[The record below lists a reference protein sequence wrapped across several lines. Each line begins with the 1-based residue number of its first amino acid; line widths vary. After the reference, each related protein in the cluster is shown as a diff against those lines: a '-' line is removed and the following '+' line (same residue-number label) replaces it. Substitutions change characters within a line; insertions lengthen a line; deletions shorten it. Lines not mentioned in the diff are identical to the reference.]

1 MFSELRHGIIAA
13 MTPPQYPTGRLVAG
27 NRDAVLA
34 AQQRFM
40 DQPVDL
46 ALLDESGKY
55 PFSLKRTTLG
65 GVASCSGPGTFQGR
79 ERSTLTFGPNAG
91 SGWQID
97 RADLPDQFPIGVSV
111 RNVWTTARNIVLRSG
126 NPHNYL
132 RMVEHIVAFRLGLGI
147 DDATVAIASGDPP
160 LFDRGNYDIY
170 EALSRAGIV
179 EKDEPARFVTVR
191 EPVTFGGTRGDF
203 LTFLPA
209 ENGRR
214 TLRVDCAVDFPS
226 AIGRQRIIYDLSPEV
241 FREGCQARTN
251 APYSLYL
258 YTRTVG
264 KIFADTRNLGYTKRN
279 ILIHGR
285 KRYLNEPGLMHG
297 GRSLEAVW
305 HRSTLDLLAAVSLL
319 DGGRFAGT
327 IVSYRAGHTQD
338 VSMCSALQLHGHLVE
353 LPPA

>member
-1 MFSELRHGIIAA
+1 MI
-13 MTPPQYPTGRLVAG
+13 PPQYPIGRLVAG
-27 NRDAVLA
+27 SESAVRA
-34 AQQRFM
+34 ARERFQ
-40 DQPVDL
+40 DQPIDL

-55 PFSLKRTTLG
+55 PFSARRTTLG
-65 GVASCSGPGTFQGR
+65 GVASCSGPGTFRGS
-79 ERSTLTFGPNAG
+79 ERSTLTFGPSSNP
-91 SGWQID
+91 GWWID

-147 DDATVAIASGDPP
+147 DDATVSIGSGDPP

-170 EALSRAGIV
+170 EAIMRAGIV
-179 EKDEPARFVTVR
+179 EKNEPAPFITVR
-191 EPVTFGGTRGDF
+191 EPLTFGGQRGDF

-209 ENGRR
+209 EPGQK
-214 TLRVDCAVDFPS
+214 TLRVDCAVDFHS
-226 AIGRQRIIYDLSPEV
+226 AIGRQRIVYDLSPEA
-241 FREGCQARTN
+241 FRQGCQARTN

-258 YTRTVG
+258 YTRTIG

-285 KRYLNEPGLMHG
+285 RRYLNEPGLLHD

-305 HRSTLDLLAAVSLL
+305 HRATLDLLAAVSLL

-327 IVSYRAGHTQD
+327 VVSYRAGHTQD
-338 VSMCSALQLHGHLVE
+338 VMMCSALQLHSHLVP

>member
-1 MFSELRHGIIAA
+1 MNPHD
-13 MTPPQYPTGRLVAG
+13 YPIGRLVSG
-27 NRDAVLA
+27 SEDAVNA
-34 AQQRFM
+34 AHARFL

-55 PFSLKRTTLG
+55 PFSTRRTTLR
-65 GVASCSGPGTFQGR
+65 GVASCSGPGTFRGS
-79 ERSTLTFGPNAG
+79 ERSTLTFGPSADP
-91 SGWQID
+91 GWWID

-132 RMVEHIVAFRLGLGI
+132 RMVEHIVAFRLGLGL
-147 DDATVAIASGDPP
+147 DDATVSIGSGDPP

-170 EALSRAGIV
+170 EAIARAGIV
-179 EKDEPARFVTVR
+179 EKDEPAKFVTVR
-191 EPVTFGGTRGDF
+191 EPLTFGGTRGDF
-203 LTFLPA
+203 LTFVPA
-209 ENGRR
+209 EPGRFG
-214 TLRVDCAVDFPS
+214 LRVDCAVDFKS
-226 AIGRQRIIYDLSPEV
+226 AIGRQRIVYDLSPEV
-241 FREGCQARTN
+241 FRQGCQARTN

-258 YTRTVG
+258 YTRTLG
-264 KIFADTRNLGYTKRN
+264 KLFADTRNLGYTKKN

-285 KRYLNEPGLMHG
+285 KRYLNEPGLLHD

-319 DGGRFAGT
+319 DGGRFSGT

-338 VSMCSALQLHGHLVE
+338 VAMCAALQLHKHLV
-353 LPPA
+353 PHQ